1 MNRKKLMLTLLV
13 AIVLTLVV
21 ASTALAAKRVYKA
34 QLSAANELHEVVGS
48 SARGSAVFS
57 RRPDG
62 LDFMLVVRGLSG
74 APTGAHI
81 HAPADATQTA
91 GVVLTLCGN
100 PAPSAAGSCASG
112 FDEST
117 GELQIQGQITS
128 SLLAQ
133 WGLQAATLDGWLEDG
148 LAYVNVHTALNPAG
162 EARGQIIRQ

>member
-13 AIVLTLVV
+13 AIVLTLVA

-34 QLSAANELHEVVGS
+34 QLNAANELHEVVDS

-74 APTGAHI
+74 PPGGAHI
-81 HAPADATQTA
+81 HAPADATQNA
-91 GVVLTLCGN
+91 PVVLTLCGG
-100 PAPSAAGSCASG
+100 PAPSAAGDCASAFADG
-112 FDEST
+112 T
-117 GELQIQGQITS
+117 LQIQGRITS

-162 EARGQIIRQ
+162 EARGQIIGQ